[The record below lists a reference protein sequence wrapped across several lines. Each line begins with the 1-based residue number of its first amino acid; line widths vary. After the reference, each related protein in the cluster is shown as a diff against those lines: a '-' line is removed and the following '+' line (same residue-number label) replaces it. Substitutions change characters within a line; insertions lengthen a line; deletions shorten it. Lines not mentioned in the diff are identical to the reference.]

1 MFSFL
6 RKKFR
11 SHRTPSLLQVEH
23 TECGVV
29 ALAMVFGYYKKWFS
43 IEYLRDACGVSRDGS
58 NALNLLK
65 FARDQGMESHGYSL
79 ELEELKE
86 MDSFPMIL
94 HWKFNHFIVLE
105 KIKGNRFWVNDP
117 ATGRQILEE
126 REVDEAFTGVA
137 LTFEPN
143 ESFTP
148 SGSPPSWI
156 KSLFNYVSEVKVGL
170 ALAMA
175 LGLALV
181 VPGALMPILS
191 IVFIDYVLVQ
201 GFEDWLPIL
210 LGSIVVLALLQF
222 LLNFLQQSITLVF
235 QTRLSIALNSRL
247 INKAMSLSLAF
258 FSQRSA
264 SEIAGRSQ
272 LVDNLSALIMGPLGK
287 SFIGL
292 MTATVYCLV
301 MFWFETNLTFIVLGI
316 ALVNLLYFSWQVRR
330 VRELN
335 QAVTREASLNT
346 GEQLQALQL
355 IPEVKI
361 SGLEA
366 NLLKK
371 LVGRKIKWLNE
382 SSRLTIKR
390 TIIESLPTFLNSG
403 SYAIIL
409 FFGGHKVLDGEM
421 TFGVLVAFQGLMMQ
435 FLNPIQ
441 QMLSQFADI
450 QEAQGNID
458 RIDDV
463 FSQTEGADEEDN
475 ADDSDNEG
483 EPDSEQDRPIT
494 FPLLELK
501 DITFGYQKLKPPL
514 LENFDLTIGPGK
526 WAAFVGASGSG
537 KSTVTRLLSQLYQ
550 PWSGSIELGGIPINE
565 IEPKDF
571 SKRIAFVDQK
581 IVLFS
586 ATITENLSL
595 WNSSISFEQLTKAC
609 KIACIHDWIINR
621 PMGYEHKI
629 SEDGSN
635 LSGGEKARIEI
646 ARALAVEPSLV
657 ILDEA
662 TAGLDPETESK
673 LLQSVRQNCAGGI
686 IISHKIEPIK
696 LCDEIIVFEEGR
708 IIQRGNHQQLLKE
721 EEGLYRKLFT
731 LESKE

>member
-1 MFSFL
+1 MLSFL
-6 RKKFR
+6 TKTFR
-11 SHRTPSLLQVEH
+11 RYRTPSLLQVEH

-86 MDSFPMIL
+86 MTSFPMIL

-105 KIKGNRFWVNDP
+105 QIKGNRFWINDP
-117 ATGRQILEE
+117 ATGRQILDEK
-126 REVDEAFTGVA
+126 EVDEAFTGVV
-137 LTFEPN
+137 LTFEPGD
-143 ESFTP
+143 SFTP
-148 SGSPPSWI
+148 SGSPPSWT
-156 KSLFNYVSEVKVGL
+156 KSLLSYVSEVKMGL
-170 ALAMA
+170 ALSMA

-247 INKAMSLSLAF
+247 INKAMGLSLAF

-292 MTATVYCLV
+292 MTASVYCLI
-301 MFWFETNLTFIVLGI
+301 MFFFEVNLTFIVLGI
-316 ALVNLLYFSWQVRR
+316 ASLNLIYFSWQVRR

-361 SGLEA
+361 SGLEE

-450 QEAQGNID
+450 QETQGNID
-458 RIDDV
+458 RIDDI
-463 FSQTEGADEEDN
+463 FSQTEGEQETQN
-475 ADDSDNEG
+475 DSDDG
-483 EPDSEQDRPIT
+483 EPRQIT

-501 DITFGYQKLKPPL
+501 DITFGYQKLKSPL
-514 LENFDLTIGPGK
+514 LENFNLTIGPGK

-550 PWSGSIELGGIPINE
+550 PWSGSIELGGIPIDE
-565 IEPKDF
+565 IDPKDF
-571 SKRIAFVDQK
+571 SKTIAFVDQK
-581 IVLFS
+581 IVLFN

-595 WNSSISFEQLTKAC
+595 WNSSITFEQLTKAA

-621 PMGYEHKI
+621 PTGYEHKI

-657 ILDEA
+657 VLDEA
-662 TAGLDPETESK
+662 TAGLDPETERA
-673 LLQSVRQNCAGGI
+673 LLQSIRQNCAGGI

-708 IIQRGNHQQLLKE
+708 IIQRGSHDQLVAE
-721 EEGLYRKLFT
+721 EEGLYKKLFN
-731 LESKE
+731 LESK

>member
-1 MFSFL
+1 
-6 RKKFR
+6 
-11 SHRTPSLLQVEH
+11 
-23 TECGVV
+23 
-29 ALAMVFGYYKKWFS
+29 MVFGYYKKWFS

-86 MDSFPMIL
+86 MTSFPMIL

-105 KIKGNRFWVNDP
+105 QIKGNRFWINDP
-117 ATGRQILEE
+117 ATGRQILDEK
-126 REVDEAFTGVA
+126 EVDEAFTGVV
-137 LTFEPN
+137 LTFEPGD
-143 ESFTP
+143 SFTP
-148 SGSPPSWI
+148 SGSAPSWT
-156 KSLFNYVSEVKVGL
+156 KSLLSYVSEVKMGL
-170 ALAMA
+170 ALSMA

-247 INKAMSLSLAF
+247 INKAMGLSLAF

-292 MTATVYCLV
+292 MTASVYCLI
-301 MFWFETNLTFIVLGI
+301 MFFFEVNLTFIVLGI
-316 ALVNLLYFSWQVRR
+316 ASLNLIYFSWQVRR

-361 SGLEA
+361 SGLEE

-450 QEAQGNID
+450 QETQGNID
-458 RIDDV
+458 RIDDI
-463 FSQTEGADEEDN
+463 FSQTEGEQETQN
-475 ADDSDNEG
+475 DSDDG
-483 EPDSEQDRPIT
+483 EPRQIT

-501 DITFGYQKLKPPL
+501 DITFGYQKLKSPL
-514 LENFDLTIGPGK
+514 LENFNLTIGPGK

-550 PWSGSIELGGIPINE
+550 PWSGSIELGGIPIDE
-565 IEPKDF
+565 IDPKDF
-571 SKRIAFVDQK
+571 SKTIAFVDQK
-581 IVLFS
+581 IVLFN

-595 WNSSISFEQLTKAC
+595 WNSSITFEQLTKAA

-621 PMGYEHKI
+621 PTGYEHKI

-657 ILDEA
+657 VLDEA
-662 TAGLDPETESK
+662 TAGLDPETERE
-673 LLQSVRQNCAGGI
+673 LLQSIRQNCAGGI

-708 IIQRGNHQQLLKE
+708 IIQRGSHNQLVAE
-721 EEGLYRKLFT
+721 EEGLYKKLFN
-731 LESKE
+731 LESK

>member
-6 RKKFR
+6 AKKFR
-11 SHRTPSLLQVEH
+11 RYRTPSLLQVEH

-105 KIKGNRFWVNDP
+105 QIKGNRFWINDP
-117 ATGRQILEE
+117 ATGRQILDE

-137 LTFEPN
+137 LTFEPGD
-143 ESFTP
+143 SFTP
-148 SGSPPSWI
+148 SGSPPNWT

-181 VPGALMPILS
+181 VPGALMPLLS

-201 GFEDWLPIL
+201 GFDDWLPIL

-222 LLNFLQQSITLVF
+222 LLNFLQQTVTLVF

-301 MFWFETNLTFIVLGI
+301 MFFFEANLTFIVLGI
-316 ALVNLLYFSWQVRR
+316 ASVNLLYFSWQVRR

-335 QAVTREASLNT
+335 QAVTREASLLT

-435 FLNPIQ
+435 FLGPIQ

-463 FSQTEGADEEDN
+463 FSQTEGDVEEEETKDREN
-475 ADDSDNEG
+475 A
-483 EPDSEQDRPIT
+483 EPRQIT

-537 KSTVTRLLSQLYQ
+537 KSTVTRLLSQLYK
-550 PWSGSIELGGIPINE
+550 PWSGSIKLGGIPINE
-565 IEPKDF
+565 IDAKDF
-571 SKRIAFVDQK
+571 SKAIAFVDQK
-581 IVLFS
+581 IVLFN
-586 ATITENLSL
+586 ATISENLSL

-621 PMGYEHKI
+621 PTGYEHKI

-657 ILDEA
+657 VLDEA

-673 LLQSVRQNCAGGI
+673 LLQSIRQNCAGGI

-696 LCDEIIVFEEGR
+696 LCDEIIVFEDGR
-708 IIQRGNHQQLLKE
+708 IIQRGNHEQLITE
-721 EEGLYRKLFT
+721 ETGLYRKLFN
-731 LESKE
+731 LESK